1 MQQSNCRCIVI
12 FTMQQPYH
20 HPTIKFMQLSNWR
33 LMVIVLISSSLSLTS
48 HHMCSSPLQQSQHH
62 ATIKS
67 MSFCH
72 HQLSLMQQSSPIYER
87 NNNQLRPIIIIIIQH
102 HHHATTHR
110 RIVITTSSQQLNHHH
125 RHHHCI
131 ITINLSSYCHS
142 HWHDHHH
149 DHDATNHHSIVIANR
164 HCIATIK
171 SPSSLHR
178 CNNQLVVVLSS

>member
-1 MQQSNCRCIVI
+1 MMQQSNCRCIII
-12 FTMQQPYH
+12 FIMQQPYH

-48 HHMCSSPLQQSQHH
+48 HHVCSSPLQQSQHH

-67 MSFCH
+67 MVNATITY
-72 HQLSLMQQSSPIYER
+72 LWTKQSSTPTHHHHHH
-87 NNNQLRPIIIIIIQH
+87 H

-110 RIVITTSSQQLNHHH
+110 RIVITTSSQQLNRHH

-131 ITINLSSYCHS
+131 ITINLSSYCHC
-142 HWHDHHH
+142 HCNHDHHHH
-149 DHDATNHHSIVIANR
+149 DHDATNCHRIVIANR

-178 CNNQLVVVLSS
+178 HNNQLVVVLSS

>member
-1 MQQSNCRCIVI
+1 MMQQSNCRCIII
-12 FTMQQPYH
+12 FIMQQPYH

-48 HHMCSSPLQQSQHH
+48 HHVYSSPLQQSQHH

-67 MSFCH
+67 MVNATITY
-72 HQLSLMQQSSPIYER
+72 LWTKQSSTPT
-87 NNNQLRPIIIIIIQH
+87 H
-102 HHHATTHR
+102 HHHHHHHHHPTSSSCNNS
-110 RIVITTSSQQLNHHH
+110 TSSQQLNRHH

-131 ITINLSSYCHS
+131 ITINLSSYCHR

-149 DHDATNHHSIVIANR
+149 DHDATNCHRIVIANR

-171 SPSSLHR
+171 LPSSLHR
-178 CNNQLVVVLSS
+178 RNNQLVVVLSS